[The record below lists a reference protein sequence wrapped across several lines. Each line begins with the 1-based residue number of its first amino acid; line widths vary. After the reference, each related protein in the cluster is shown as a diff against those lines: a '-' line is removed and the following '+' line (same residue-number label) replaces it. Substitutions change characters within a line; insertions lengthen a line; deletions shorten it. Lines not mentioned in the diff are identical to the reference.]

1 MTLYRGTI
9 LCKAILL
16 SASAMMSAQAQ
27 EVIDLPGEDRSLAA
41 DFEEVYRIG
50 SIAGELWEAFTSI
63 AGLAFDARGYLYV
76 LDRSDSE
83 IRVVVVDGAGGLAT
97 EFGRSGEGPAEFRQ
111 VDNFAV
117 WPDGRTVVV
126 DRGHGAY
133 KIFGADGSFERTVRI
148 ADLPRSGGGFAAM
161 VRPARDGETL
171 FLTRQGFANL
181 SQGEMAID
189 MGDRSIYQVSLGGDS
204 ATGTP
209 FAEGWSPGRRE
220 RSTAEV
226 DDPTR
231 LFDAVGDALSYLE
244 PPLVF
249 DALPGGGVAW
259 SDSSAYAIKIRSSP
273 GSPVLVLRRPLRPES
288 VTDRLRNRVRSK
300 VLEAFEAQLDSSAS
314 AATDQLG
321 PEGGAAA
328 RAMFESMASG
338 MLEMVEGAR
347 FMPEVPIVRDVRTT
361 WEGTIWVLR
370 RGPDPVAEALAL
382 ADAGESEPGPIDVLS
397 AEGRY
402 LGTFAPE
409 QTTLPGAF
417 GPGGLV
423 AFVETDEYDV
433 ATIIVRRLPEVVR

>member
-1 MTLYRGTI
+1 MTLRQGTT
-9 LCKAILL
+9 LCNTILL
-16 SASAMMSAQAQ
+16 SASAMMPAQAQ

-50 SIAGELWEAFTSI
+50 SIAGEEWEAFTSI

-83 IRVVVVDGAGGLAT
+83 VRVVVVDGAGGLVT
-97 EFGRSGEGPAEFRQ
+97 EFGRSGEGPAEFRS

-133 KIFGADGSFERTVRI
+133 KIFGPDGTFERSVRI
-148 ADLPRSGGGFAAM
+148 ADLPRSGGGFAAR
-161 VRPARDGETL
+161 VRATRDGETL

-204 ATGTP
+204 ATGMP

-231 LFDAVGDALSYLE
+231 IFDAVGDALSYFE

-249 DALPGGGVAW
+249 DALPSGGVVY
-259 SDSSAYAIKIRSSP
+259 SDSSGYAIRIRSSP
-273 GSPVLVLRRPLRPES
+273 GSPTLVLRRPVRPEP
-288 VTDRLRNRVRSK
+288 VTDRLRSRVKKR
-300 VLEAFEAQLDSSAS
+300 VLEAFEAQLDSV
-314 AATDQLG
+314 ATAQLG
-321 PEGGAAA
+321 PEAGAAG
-328 RAMFESMASG
+328 RAMFESMADG
-338 MLEMVEGAR
+338 MRKIVEGAR
-347 FMPEVPIVRDVRTT
+347 FMPEVPVVRNVRTT

-370 RGPDPVAEALAL
+370 RGSDPVGEALDL
-382 ADAGESEPGPIDVLS
+382 ADAGEGEPGPIDVLG

-409 QTTLPGAF
+409 ETPLPRAF

-433 ATIIVRRLPEVVR
+433 ASIIVRRLPEVVR